1 MWNRDKLG
9 ARNIGTQ
16 FQRLFN
22 NQGPLKTLT
31 TEELEFHSLNVCLEC
46 ARFAARRA
54 MCGLLQ
60 NRDKTGATNI
70 GLQFQKLMC
79 GEPPIRAMSDEEL
92 EFHRLNACLECH
104 DS

>member
-1 MWNRDKLG
+1 
-9 ARNIGTQ
+9 
-16 FQRLFN
+16 
-22 NQGPLKTLT
+22 
-31 TEELEFHSLNVCLEC
+31 
-46 ARFAARRA
+46 